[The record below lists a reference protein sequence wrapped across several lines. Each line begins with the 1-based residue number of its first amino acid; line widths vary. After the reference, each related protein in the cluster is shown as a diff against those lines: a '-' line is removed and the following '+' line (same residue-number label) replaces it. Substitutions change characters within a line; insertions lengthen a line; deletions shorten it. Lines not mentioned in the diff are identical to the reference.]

1 MRNLLVN
8 EAVEIKEN
16 DDDDGVDTEEV
27 YQQFITNKERGFKRT
42 SPTVSAVQ
50 FKTNLNL
57 VIFSA
62 KQATNRHWIV

>member
-50 FKTNLNL
+50 NKPKPSDIKCETCGYTASN
-57 VIFSA
+57 
-62 KQATNRHWIV
+62 K